1 MKRVYL
7 GPRLG
12 RDIDNAA
19 DFYEMESATL
29 AMRFMAAFGDAVRL
43 IRAHPKIGSPIYG
56 VMRDFKDMRALSTNV
71 FPYLLFYTEF
81 RGRLILVRLLH
92 MSRNLPIAFRRS

>member
-12 RDIDNAA
+12 RDIDKAA
-19 DFYEMESATL
+19 DFYELESAAL
-29 AMRFMAAFGDAVRL
+29 AMRFMAALGDAVRL
-43 IRAHPKIGSPIYG
+43 LRALPKIGSPVFGLMLDSTG
-56 VMRDFKDMRALSTNV
+56 VRAVSTNA

-81 RGRLILVRLLH
+81 QGRLILVRLLH
-92 MSRNLPIAFRRS
+92 MSRNLPIAFRGR